1 MVTNTTP
8 RAAGR
13 SPRRRRPR
21 WWVELLLGLA
31 LFGVYALLGALSLPG
46 HERRAFVHGED
57 ILAVQRML
65 HTDFERSVNH
75 WLADQGWLMVVAN
88 YEYAFGYLLVT
99 LVALV
104 WLYRR
109 RPRHYPWARDV
120 FAISTLLAILCF
132 WLYPVAPPRL
142 LLDAG
147 FIDTVRLGGT
157 WGSWG
162 SPMVE
167 GANQLAAMPSLHIG
181 WALWVAVTLFRSGAA
196 WWARIASIG
205 HVLVTFTVI
214 VATGNHY
221 WLDALGG
228 AVVVGIGVLAADL
241 ARGKPVMWDASASR
255 RLWRRGRPAYTGAV
269 TDTATDAKTPVPPKA
284 AQLAAA
290 RTFAAEHGKP
300 VKAVVQRI
308 GRAGAR
314 VLLVGGDGALGD
326 VVVPSVETGE
336 ALIEAV
342 EGLERSEWDA
352 DTVAATVIGPEHRRR
367 MAGPLARR

>member
-1 MVTNTTP
+1 V
-8 RAAGR
+8 
-13 SPRRRRPR
+13 RP
-21 WWVELLLGLA
+21 VGLPA
-31 LFGVYALLGALSLPG
+31 VGARGGGSSSCSDWPLFGVYALLGALSLPG

-142 LLDAG
+142 LPDAG

-214 VATGNHY
+214 VATGNP
-221 WLDALGG
+221 L
-228 AVVVGIGVLAADL
+228 L
-241 ARGKPVMWDASASR
+241 ARCARWCR
-255 RLWRRGRPAYTGAV
+255 RGGDRCSGRGPRPGQTGDVGRFRFQETVATRPPRIHWRR
-269 TDTATDAKTPVPPKA
+269 D
-284 AQLAAA
+284 
-290 RTFAAEHGKP
+290 
-300 VKAVVQRI
+300 
-308 GRAGAR
+308 
-314 VLLVGGDGALGD
+314 
-326 VVVPSVETGE
+326 
-336 ALIEAV
+336 
-342 EGLERSEWDA
+342 
-352 DTVAATVIGPEHRRR
+352 
-367 MAGPLARR
+367 